1 MADVWHEPGPLA
13 VVVPR
18 DPWNLRRTGSVSG
31 SGSVVAAIRL
41 ADQYRHRI
49 PTVDELMRQ
58 QGMSQATAYRW
69 VERFKQARGVE

>member
-1 MADVWHEPGPLA
+1 MAGGWHEPRQAA

-18 DPWNLRRTGSVSG
+18 DPWNVRGAGSVNG

-41 ADQYRHRI
+41 ADLYRHRL
-49 PTVDELMRQ
+49 PTVEELMDG